1 MDEVQVDKLF
11 HAGGPYDKNDK
22 RSLYNI
28 MPLICRKT
36 VDEMPVSLLTMDEV
50 HLEHSVRP
58 TPYLNQL
65 RTAFWQEYDAAQN
78 SLTAMTV
85 QGIQSH
91 MGSKSPSMLL
101 KEHLTQFKSLAWI
114 LVPPTHYDSLIDE
127 ALNRGMRRLQ
137 QILDLPMHKSD
148 GEIDHKAIELIM
160 KATAFLDIRKNGM
173 PTQRTIQE
181 VKQMNVHLTSRDVK
195 SLGIHTRSD
204 ELDMKLRELE
214 EKLKVEY
221 NG

>member
-1 MDEVQVDKLF
+1 MDDAQVDKLF
-11 HAGGPYDKNDK
+11 HDGGPYDKNNK

-28 MPLICRKT
+28 MPSICRKT
-36 VDEMPVSLLTMDEV
+36 VDDMPVSLLTTDEV
-50 HLEHSVRP
+50 HLEPMIRP
-58 TPYLNQL
+58 TPYLNQV
-65 RTAFWQEYDAAQN
+65 RTAFWQEYDAAQ
-78 SLTAMTV
+78 SSITSMTV
-85 QGIQSH
+85 HGIQSY
-91 MGSKSPSMLL
+91 MGSKSPSILL
-101 KEHLTQFKSLAWI
+101 KEHLVGQRSLAWI
-114 LVPPTHYDSLIDE
+114 LIPPIHYDSLIDE
-127 ALNRGMRRLQ
+127 ALSRGMRRLQ
-137 QILDLPMHKSD
+137 QIIDLPMHKAD

-181 VKQMNVHLTSRDVK
+181 VKQMSVHLTSRDVK

-204 ELDMKLRELE
+204 ELDRKLKELE